1 MRSFRVEK
9 IKTSRKGHQ
18 TGADVLS
25 RPDNPPIAPHA
36 GSPLRQNVRR
46 QVYILIFLN
55 LLLFANTLSNRFSYD
70 DMEYIVR
77 NPVIQNPQ
85 NFLSL
90 FTQSYPPHKPTLS
103 LYRPLVSVSYM
114 IDWCRSLHP
123 SEFADLHFNDRVEMP
138 FFHLTNIAFHIGAA
152 LALLFLARGLF
163 KDGRIA
169 FASALIFS
177 VHPVH
182 VENVASLV
190 GRAESMCAMF
200 YLLSLIFFLMGRERG
215 MLFTPRLLISYLF
228 FLAALLCKESAI
240 TLPVAIL
247 LTDWFLASRKGEGSP
262 AGTRA
267 IFLRN
272 AMLRALP
279 YAAVFLF
286 YIVIRL
292 HILGRIG
299 IPRSGWYFVDE
310 TTLQRLAAMCV
321 GMLTYLSLLI
331 APVAMSPDY
340 NFPVRIWGPVWAWK
354 PAGFLNVW
362 ALAGLGVIIIYTA
375 FTLRSAERRKM
386 EAYPL
391 LFFPIA
397 LFPFSNIIPFG
408 DFIAE
413 RFLYLPSVGYCL
425 LVGILYARLREKER
439 YEKLAITLLCLLISF
454 YSVRT
459 FLRNLDWRSGVT
471 LWEAEMRQNPLN
483 ADRFS
488 ALGAEYA
495 MGRSD
500 HLVKGNIYREK
511 GDFQKS
517 AYHLELA
524 RDYEDR
530 ALKMLEQG
538 IKEQPRDVMNLY
550 NYGTLCVEMREPDLE
565 RAETFLLRGASYA
578 AEAPQTLSFL
588 YYCIAIINMK
598 YKPPR
603 ADRALE
609 FLGHAERIKPNDP
622 MVLVEKAATLGKIG
636 RYRDSLSVVRHA
648 LSRHPSNAT
657 AVMILKLLRER
668 LSEGKTGEK

>member
-1 MRSFRVEK
+1 MMSFPDV
-9 IKTSRKGHQ
+9 RK
-18 TGADVLS
+18 
-25 RPDNPPIAPHA
+25 
-36 GSPLRQNVRR
+36 

-55 LLLFANTLSNRFSYD
+55 LLLFANTLPNHFSYD

-77 NPVIQNPQ
+77 NPAIQNPE
-85 NFLSL
+85 NFFSL
-90 FTQSYPPHKPTLS
+90 FTQSYPPHKLTLS

-114 IDWCRSLHP
+114 IDWCRSLRP

-138 FFHLTNIAFHIGAA
+138 FFHLTNIAFHIGTV
-152 LALLFLARGLF
+152 LALLFLVRGLF

-200 YLLSLIFFLMGRERG
+200 YLLSIIFFVRGRESD
-215 MLFTPRLLISYLF
+215 MLLTPRLALSYLF

-247 LTDWFLASRKGEGSP
+247 LTDWFLATRKGDDSP
-262 AGTRA
+262 AVRRT

-272 AMLRALP
+272 AVLRVFP

-286 YIVIRL
+286 YIIIRL

-299 IPRSGWYFVDE
+299 VPQSGWYFGDE

-321 GMLTYLSLLI
+321 GILTYFRLLI

-340 NFPVRIWGPVWAWK
+340 NFPVRIWGPIWARQ
-354 PAGFLNVW
+354 PESFLDVW
-362 ALAGLGVIIIYTA
+362 ALVGLGMILIYAA
-375 FTLRSAERRKM
+375 FTLRLVERKKM

-413 RFLYLPSVGYCL
+413 RLLYIPSVGYCL
-425 LVGILYARLREKER
+425 LIGILYVRLRDKAHHR
-439 YEKLAITLLCLLISF
+439 KMAIVLLCLLISF
-454 YSVRT
+454 YFVRT

-471 LWEAEMRQNPLN
+471 LWEAEMRQNPRN
-483 ADRFS
+483 ADRFG

-495 MGRSD
+495 LERSD
-500 HLVKGNIYREK
+500 HLVRGNVYREK

-538 IKEQPRDVMNLY
+538 IKEEPRDVTTLY
-550 NYGTLCVEMREPDLE
+550 NYGTLCVEMREPNLE
-565 RAETFLLRGASYA
+565 RAEKFLLLGASYA
-578 AEAPQTLSFL
+578 SDSPKALSFL

-603 ADRALE
+603 SELALE
-609 FLGHAERIKPNDP
+609 FLGHAEHLTPNEP
-622 MVLVEKAATLGKIG
+622 LVLVEKAATLGKLE
-636 RYRDSLSVVRHA
+636 RYRESLDVVRHA
-648 LSRHPSNAT
+648 LSRYPSNAD
-657 AVMILKLLRER
+657 AVMLLKLLREK
-668 LSEGKTGEK
+668 LSEGKTGKE